1 MSVMFG
7 FKLKNREEVPNK
19 QKFLIALL
27 ANNLNKILSSDLRDK
42 LEENPCLDKLFE
54 RVAQSILIKT
64 PLKDSYTYFLQKSIA
79 ADKYF
84 DCVMEFLKETKW
96 EEEVNEILFNM
107 KNVYDIFPEEM
118 EDSELFNPVLASGFG
133 FFNGYCLKNEDNI
146 EQKLK
151 QDLFV
156 LCWKSLLEFAKR
168 VEPNLSEE
176 LYTLEVKLEEFDNK
190 IIELN
195 LR

>member
-7 FKLKNREEVPNK
+7 FKLKNRKEVPNK

-27 ANNLNKILSSDLRDK
+27 ANNLNKFLSNDLKNK

-64 PLKDSYTYFLQKSIA
+64 QLKDSYTYFLQKSIA

-84 DCVMEFLKETKW
+84 DYVMDFLKETKRKDD
-96 EEEVNEILFNM
+96 VNEILFKA
-107 KNVYDIFPEEM
+107 KNIYDIFPEEM
-118 EDSELFNPVLASGFG
+118 EDSELFNLVLASGFG
-133 FFNGYCLKNEDNI
+133 FFNGYCLKSEDNV